1 MVEERAEQFSQPADR
16 NGWRLVGPMHI
27 ADTKEQAI
35 ADVEFGLGQW
45 VDYFQRVAAL
55 PLAPET
61 TDHASLVDA
70 LNASGFAVIGTV
82 EDAIE
87 QVKRLDEQSKGF
99 GAFLLMAHEWADR
112 EADQSF
118 LRAVLALRHPGGH
131 RRGPHPG
138 RQPRL
143 GGGEPSRV
151 HRRGGRRDHVGHP
164 AARRGEGEARGCRP
178 GGLTS
183 RAGRGR
189 RRRGVPRLLPVG
201 EPVDRSLNR
210 VPPVAQTRSKP
221 EAARQ
226 PGVARGESPMFDRL
240 AIDSPSTAG
249 RMMGP
254 PA

>member
-1 MVEERAEQFSQPADR
+1 
-16 NGWRLVGPMHI
+16 MHI

-82 EDAIE
+82 EDAIA

-112 EADQSF
+112 EATRRSYELF
-118 LRAVLALRHPGGH
+118 SRYVIPEVTG
-131 RRGPHPG
+131 RGPHPG
-138 RQPRL
+138 RQPGL

-151 HRRGGRRDHVGHP
+151 HRRGRRGDHVGHP
-164 AARRGEGEARGCRP
+164 AARRGEGEARGRRP

-183 RAGRGR
+183 PGGRWAGDEAVGR
-189 RRRGVPRLLPVG
+189 DCCRCVNRST
-201 EPVDRSLNR
+201 DR
-210 VPPVAQTRSKP
+210 
-221 EAARQ
+221 
-226 PGVARGESPMFDRL
+226 
-240 AIDSPSTAG
+240 
-249 RMMGP
+249 
-254 PA
+254 